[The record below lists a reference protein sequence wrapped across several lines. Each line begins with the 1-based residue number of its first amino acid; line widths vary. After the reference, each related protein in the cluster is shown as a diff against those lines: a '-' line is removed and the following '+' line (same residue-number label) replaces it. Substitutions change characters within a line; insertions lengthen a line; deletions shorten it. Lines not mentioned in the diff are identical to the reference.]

1 MMKTGTQKLVKDM
14 TFQEVMSEFAK
25 MMARVDWSKF
35 SAGLTAAEYSRLI
48 SLHNRVIDNK

>member
-1 MMKTGTQKLVKDM
+1 MKTGTQKLVKDM